1 MAEIES
7 YKQRILSALNEY
19 VDLGLPVIPVCSH
32 DHKGYSERH
41 IARCNQAGKIP
52 LIKGWQ
58 THDNTSREQVRT
70 WVKEFKNIN
79 IGLPLGHVSGY
90 VGIDVDGEIGEDLLD
105 EMSGGDIPETWEYV
119 TGAGRRLLY
128 EIPVGMQ
135 TKKHVNTGE
144 GDHQEC
150 SILAFGQQTV
160 LPPSVHYTGRVYEW
174 IEGRSPEDLDCAMAP
189 KWLIELVQVEPG
201 RAPGMQGIINFN
213 DPNATYTPKDKSEKK
228 GKEVSPILVT
238 DTTIPTEFAEYEEL
252 PINLEIPD
260 DSYTGKQ
267 TKTQKKEESGL
278 SPDELTSRIDSGN
291 RDNQMTRIV
300 GHFCAK
306 YRGLGKDYIMVMA
319 KNHNLMFCDPP
330 LDEMAIEAK
339 VSHFWETEEMKSA
352 HYKNLAAGD
361 SEKKQFEPLAMAQAV
376 LNVLEE
382 DGYLLKADP
391 LSPALWMTKK
401 TSGPW
406 KQYYI
411 GNSAEEFQLHIVD
424 VVSDAKY
431 GGDPKWTTRKHYAEV
446 GINLLL
452 LLKKQGRIW
461 PINVE
466 DVDTQ
471 KIGAHK
477 YIPLKGGKLLDWRT
491 GEIKPWDPE
500 THFTYVL
507 PVEYDP
513 DAKCPNWTK
522 RLAEWLPD
530 ESARMVIQEYI
541 GYSFIPYM
549 GIEMALWIKGEG
561 ANGKS
566 LFLDT
571 IQKMLGRDICSS
583 ATMSFLFSR
592 FGKKPLLGKIM
603 NIVHEAGAD
612 YLKGGNA
619 DDFKNMV
626 SGGTITADV
635 KNKEPV
641 VFNNTA
647 KFIFSANHDIG
658 TTDKSNAWRRRI
670 LLIPFDQDFR
680 NSGESK
686 SAILTP
692 IHEEFS
698 GIFNWAIEGLKRLA
712 ANNETFTK
720 SEAIEKEVQR
730 YISKND
736 VAADFFDNCLLV
748 QPELSV
754 DNTVI
759 EKGVASSAVVDLFKM
774 WTEYR
779 GTTLKKHDQRIKE
792 YLEKSQNIRYVRKA
806 APNLY
811 LTTAKKTSCWVHLK
825 VHVED
830 PDFLEWALNTGQV
843 LMTSNTLL
851 QEYIKKRLDEIND
864 MPTTATR
871 VAEIPTAKAGNS

>member
-1 MAEIES
+1 VTERNE
-7 YKQRILSALNEY
+7 QRQQILSALHEY
-19 VDLGLPVIPVCSH
+19 VDLGLPIIPVCSH
-32 DHKGYSERH
+32 DHMGYSERH
-41 IARCNQAGKIP
+41 ISRCNQAGKIP

-58 THDNTSREQVRT
+58 THETTDIQQVRT
-70 WVKEFKNIN
+70 WIKEFKRIN

-90 VGIDVDGEIGEDLLD
+90 VGVDVDGELGETMLD
-105 EMSGGDIPETWEYV
+105 EMSDGDLPETWEYI

-128 EIPVGMQ
+128 SIPVGMK

-144 GDHQEC
+144 GEHQEC

-160 LPPSVHYTGRVYEW
+160 LPPSIHHTGRVYEW
-174 IEGRSPEDLDCAMAP
+174 VEGRSPEDLDCALAP
-189 KWLIELVQVEPG
+189 DWLLDLVRVDTSKPGTIDLTNPDASYQKPEP
-201 RAPGMQGIINFN
+201 
-213 DPNATYTPKDKSEKK
+213 K
-228 GKEVSPILVT
+228 KEVGPMLIT
-238 DTTIPTEFAEYEEL
+238 DTTLPSEFIEFESL
-252 PINLEIPD
+252 DLDLTIPD
-260 DSYTGKQ
+260 TSYTGKKA
-267 TKTQKKEESGL
+267 KTQEKEEVGPELLEQVVSSG
-278 SPDELTSRIDSGN
+278 G
-291 RDNQMTRIV
+291 RDNHMTKVV
-300 GHFCAK
+300 GYLCAK
-306 YRGLGKDYIMVMA
+306 NRNLGKEGILLLARSINVM
-319 KNHNLMFCDPP
+319 KMQPP
-330 LDEMAIEAK
+330 LDEAAVEAK
-339 VSHFWETEEMKSA
+339 VNHFWETEQMKSA
-352 HYKNLAAGD
+352 HYKNQSAEGKD
-361 SEKKQFEPLAMAQAV
+361 RKQFEAYQMAQTV

-382 DGYLLKADP
+382 DGYVLKADQA
-391 LSPALWMTKK
+391 SNAIWMTKK
-401 TSGPW
+401 TAGPW
-406 KQYYI
+406 KQYYV
-411 GNSAEEFQLHIVD
+411 GGAAEDFQLFIID
-424 VVSDAKY
+424 VISQDKY
-431 GGDPKWTTRKHYAEV
+431 GGDPKWTTRKHYGEV
-446 GINLLL
+446 ANNLLL
-452 LLKKQGRIW
+452 LLKKQGRVW
-461 PINVE
+461 LINNE

-477 YIPLKGGKLLDWRT
+477 LIPLKDGKLLNWRT
-491 GEIKPWDPE
+491 GELLPWDPE
-500 THFTYVL
+500 SHFTYVL
-507 PVEYDP
+507 PIDYNPE
-513 DAKCPNWTK
+513 AECPNWEK

-530 ESARMVIQEYI
+530 ESARMVIQEYV

-571 IQKMLGRDICSS
+571 IQKMLGRDVCSS

-635 KNKEPV
+635 KNKEPI

-670 LLIPFDQDFR
+670 LLIPFNQDFR
-680 NSGESK
+680 NSNESK
-686 SAILTP
+686 SSILTP

-712 ANNETFTK
+712 ANNETFTR
-720 SEAIEKEVQR
+720 SEAIEQEVQR

-748 QPELSV
+748 QPELNV
-754 DNTVI
+754 DGVVV
-759 EKGVASSAVVDLFKM
+759 EKGVASSAVVDLFKL

-779 GTTLKKHDQRIKE
+779 GATLKKHDQRIRE
-792 YLEKSQNIRYVRKA
+792 YLEKSQNLKYARKA
-806 APNLY
+806 TPNLY
-811 LTTAKKTSCWVHLK
+811 LTTAKKTSCWVHAK
-825 VHVED
+825 VYVTD
-830 PDFLEWALNTGQV
+830 PDFLEWAIDSGSI
-843 LMTSNTLL
+843 LMTPNTLL

-864 MPTTATR
+864 MPTPASR
-871 VAEIPTAKAGNS
+871 VTEMPDTKASSK